1 VVAMTSDLQ
10 PAPTGR
16 TIVLGPDEGR
26 SYPCGDMRAVFKSDG
41 DETDRTYSIS
51 EWILE
56 PGCQGPGSH
65 RHEANDDVFFVLE
78 GSVTFVLDGRVHVA
92 APGAF
97 VRVPP
102 GVEHGFANDGDVP
115 ARFLNI
121 YVPGGFE
128 DDMPSIVEWFA
139 QHPTPAAHPS

>member
-1 VVAMTSDLQ
+1 MTMTSDPRL
-10 PAPTGR
+10 APTAR
-16 TIVLGPDEGR
+16 TILLGPDDGR
-26 SYPCGDMRAVFKSDG
+26 SYPCGDMHAVFKADG
-41 DETDRTYSIS
+41 DETARSYSIS

-56 PGCQGPGSH
+56 PGCQGPGPH
-65 RHEANDDVFFVLE
+65 QHDANDDTFYVLE
-78 GSVTFVLDGRVHVA
+78 GTVTFVLDGQVHH
-92 APGAF
+92 APPGTF

-102 GVEHGFANDGDVP
+102 GVEHGFANDTDTP

-139 QHPTPAAHPS
+139 QHPTPSEHPS